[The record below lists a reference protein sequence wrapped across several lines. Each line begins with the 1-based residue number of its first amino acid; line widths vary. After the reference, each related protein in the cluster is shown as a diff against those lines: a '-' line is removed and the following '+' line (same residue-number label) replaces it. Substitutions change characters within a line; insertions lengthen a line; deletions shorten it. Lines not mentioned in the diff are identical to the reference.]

1 MKALSMNVIPFRNMR
16 AHPVRTVILLLLV
29 LAQAACAY
37 GGLTLMRNMRQA
49 LSLADA
55 RLGADILVYPGAAMS
70 KISADSLL
78 MQGTPVEVW
87 KPRSTLERMADCD
100 GIEAVSHQLYIRDDT
115 GEAPVWIVGFDPE
128 TDFVIRPWIVGNRE
142 ASLPDGAV
150 WAGCKVNANADGCVK
165 LFGQAWPTA
174 ARLDETGSG
183 LDQAVFVNLS
193 TLSDMIEASGAEKY
207 AGIDPR
213 TDYSA
218 TLIRIKST
226 ADIDSVTHWL
236 NTYVRKTKAVR
247 SEATLTDTAAGIRGQ
262 IRMVAVIT
270 GAAWIVLL
278 LALAIAQSMMMRER
292 RKELFVWHA
301 IGASRGIVNRVMLLE
316 AVAIYTPGG
325 LIGVLIAALWL
336 GVNTTF
342 MICVIALSIM
352 IGCASTIYAVK
363 KATQSMNSQMLLT
376 V

>member
-1 MKALSMNVIPFRNMR
+1 MKALSMNVIPFRSMR
-16 AHPVRTVILLLLV
+16 AHAVRTVILLLLV
-29 LAQAACAY
+29 LAQAVCAY
-37 GGLTLMRNMRQA
+37 GGLALMRNMRQA

-55 RLGADILVYPGAAMS
+55 RLGADILVYPSAAMS
-70 KISADSLL
+70 RISADSLL

-142 ASLPDGAV
+142 ANLPDGAV
-150 WAGCKVNANADGCVK
+150 WAGCKVDANADGCVT

-193 TLSDMIEASGAEKY
+193 TLSDMIEASGVAKY
-207 AGIDPR
+207 AGIHPD

-218 TLIRIKST
+218 ALIRIKST

-236 NTYVRKTKAVR
+236 NTYLRKTKAVR

-262 IRMVAVIT
+262 IRLVAVIA

-316 AVAIYTPGG
+316 AVAI
-325 LIGVLIAALWL
+325 
-336 GVNTTF
+336 
-342 MICVIALSIM
+342 
-352 IGCASTIYAVK
+352 
-363 KATQSMNSQMLLT
+363 
-376 V
+376 

>member
-1 MKALSMNVIPFRNMR
+1 MKTLSINVIPFRNMR
-16 AHPVRTVILLLLV
+16 THPVRTIILLLLV

-37 GGLTLMRNMRQA
+37 GGLALMRNMHQE

-100 GIEAVSHQLYIRDDT
+100 GIEAVSHQLYIRDDA
-115 GEAPVWIVGFDPE
+115 GDAPVWVVGFDPD
-128 TDFVIRPWIVGNRE
+128 TDFAIRPWIIGDPEV
-142 ASLPDGAV
+142 SLPDGAV
-150 WAGCKVNANADGCVK
+150 WVGCKVNESTDGRVT
-165 LFGQAWPTA
+165 LFGQSWPIS

-183 LDQAVFVNLS
+183 MDSSVFVNLT

-226 ADIDSVTHWL
+226 VDIDSVTHWL

-262 IRMVAVIT
+262 IRLVAVIT

-325 LIGVLIAALWL
+325 LIGVLLAALWL

-342 MICVIALSIM
+342 MICVIALSIL

>member
-1 MKALSMNVIPFRNMR
+1 MKTLFINVIPFRNMR
-16 AHPVRTVILLLLV
+16 SHPARTVILMLLV

-37 GGLTLMRNMRQA
+37 GGLALMRNMRQT

-70 KISADSLL
+70 RISADSLL

-87 KPRSTLERMADCD
+87 KPRSTLDRMAYCD
-100 GIEAVSHQLYIRDDT
+100 GIEAVSHQLYIRD
-115 GEAPVWIVGFDPE
+115 EHIWIVGFDPD
-128 TDFVIRPWIVGNRE
+128 TDFAIRPWIVGNQE
-142 ASLPDGAV
+142 VSLPDGSV
-150 WAGCKVNANADGCVK
+150 WAGCKVDANADGRVT
-165 LFGQAWPTA
+165 LFGQSWPIA

-183 LDQAVFVNLS
+183 MDQTVYANLS
-193 TLSDMIEASGAEKY
+193 TMSDMIEASGAEKY
-207 AGIDPR
+207 ASIDPQ

-218 TLIRIKST
+218 ALIRLKSS

-236 NTYVRKTKAVR
+236 NTYLRKTKAVR

-262 IRMVAVIT
+262 IRLVAVIA
-270 GAAWIVLL
+270 GCAWIVLL

-292 RKELFVWHA
+292 RKELYVWHA

-316 AVAIYTPGG
+316 AVAIYALGV

-336 GVNTTF
+336 SVNPVF
-342 MICVIALSIM
+342 MICVVTLSIL
-352 IGCASTIYAVK
+352 IGCASTIHAVK
-363 KATQSMNSQMLLT
+363 KATLSMNSQMLLI